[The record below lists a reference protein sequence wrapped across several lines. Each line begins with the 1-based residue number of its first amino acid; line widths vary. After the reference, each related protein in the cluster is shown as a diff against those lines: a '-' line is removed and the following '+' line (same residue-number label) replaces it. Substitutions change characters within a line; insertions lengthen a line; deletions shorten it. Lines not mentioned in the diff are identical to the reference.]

1 MPKRVI
7 DGDSLWVSEKLTTVP
22 EKYRVEYAWIL
33 PLAQANGTNIA
44 KKNNLHRT
52 PGRKP
57 RVDAHAS

>member
-22 EKYRVEYAWIL
+22 GEVPCGYAWIL
-33 PLAQANGTNIA
+33 PLAQANGTNIS

-52 PGRKP
+52 PGRKS